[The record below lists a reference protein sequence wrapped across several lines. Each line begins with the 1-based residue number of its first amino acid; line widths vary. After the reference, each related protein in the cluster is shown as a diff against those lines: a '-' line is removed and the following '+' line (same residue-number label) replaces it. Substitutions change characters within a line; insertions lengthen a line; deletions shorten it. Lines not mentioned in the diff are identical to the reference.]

1 MIYLDNAATTKPI
14 WHRSTELF
22 FNSNMPYAIQEKEY
36 LQHSEQI
43 IKNFLGVKSGKVL
56 YFRCAT
62 EAIEWLA
69 SKMKYVGC
77 SKYEHDSV
85 YNVANVKSIQYLRS
99 NKSLYCVQLVNQITG
114 DVQRS
119 IAWDELDKWWF
130 NGSDLTAAIGHI
142 EMPKNI
148 ESTFDAVW
156 FSGHKFHTEK
166 NIGVMWISDKL
177 SETLGASD
185 DPTNQYGL
193 VHGTVDVDGAIMIAK
208 ALEWLTTNQYWF
220 FNHFN
225 ELYKTLTDTLTEYNI
240 DAEYICNNLIT
251 KSKAINAV
259 RLYGIDADSLAT
271 YLASKNIYIG
281 VGHSACSDT
290 SDYRV
295 LNAFGYTDKTA
306 KEVIRISFSFENTEL
321 DIHKLVEEIKNYK
334 EKYV

>member
-22 FNSNMPYAIQEKEY
+22 FNSNMPYAIQEKKY

-43 IKNFLGVKSGKVL
+43 IKNFLGVKSGKIL

-69 SKMKYVGC
+69 SKMQYVEC
-77 SKYEHDSV
+77 SQYEHDSV
-85 YNVANVKSIQYLRS
+85 YNVRHSQRIINDQF
-99 NKSLYCVQLVNQITG
+99 LYCMQLVNQITG
-114 DVQRS
+114 DIQYS
-119 IAWDELDKWWF
+119 AIWDALNRWWF

-177 SETLGASD
+177 FQALGDSD

-193 VHGTVDVDGAIMIAK
+193 VRGTIDIDGVVMVAK
-208 ALEWLTTNQYWF
+208 ALEWLTTNQYLF
-220 FNHFN
+220 FNQFD
-225 ELYKTLTDTLTEYNI
+225 ELYKALSDALIKYNI
-240 DAEYICNNLIT
+240 EYDYICNNLIT
-251 KSKAINAV
+251 KSRAINAV

-271 YLASKNIYIG
+271 YLSSKDIYIG
-281 VGHSACSDT
+281 VGHSACSDAK
-290 SDYRV
+290 DYRV
-295 LNAFGYTDKTA
+295 LNAFGCIGGA
-306 KEVIRISFSFENTEL
+306 EEEVIRVSFSFENTVL
-321 DIHKLVEEIKNYK
+321 DVKKLVEEIKNYK
-334 EKYV
+334 EKYC

>member
-69 SKMKYVGC
+69 SQMGYVNC
-77 SKYEHDSV
+77 SQYEHDSV
-85 YNVANVKSIQYLRS
+85 YNVKSQHYITS
-99 NKSLYCVQLVNQITG
+99 DKSLSCMQLVSQITG
-114 DVQRS
+114 DVQHS
-119 IAWDELDKWWF
+119 IIWDNLDRWWF
-130 NGSDLTAAIGHI
+130 NGSDFTAAIGHI
-142 EMPKNI
+142 KMPNNI

-185 DPTNQYGL
+185 DSTNQYGL

-208 ALEWLTTNQYWF
+208 ALEWLTINQHWF

-225 ELYKTLTDTLTEYNI
+225 ELYKTLTNTLTEYNI

-259 RLYGIDADSLAT
+259 RIYDVDADSLAT
-271 YLASKNIYIG
+271 YLASKDIYIG
-281 VGHSACSDT
+281 VGHSACSDA

-295 LNAFGYTDKTA
+295 LNAFGYADKTA
-306 KEVIRISFSFENTEL
+306 KEVIRVSFSFENTVL
-321 DIHKLVEEIKNYK
+321 DVKKLVEEIKNYK